1 MSQRLRVC
9 WQSKGETAI
18 PAFAFGALEDIKVI
32 FAILFGFAFGSFL
45 NVCISR
51 LPRHESIVHP
61 RSRCP
66 RCGVMIASGD
76 NIPLLSWILL
86 LGRCRHCR
94 QPIAWR
100 YPAVELATACLFLL
114 CWLQFGVTALGAGM
128 AVLCFLLLGLAVM
141 DAETMRLPDA
151 FTLPGLV
158 LGIVCAASRPAE
170 DTMSRIAHAGMAVLW
185 AALAALFLLLIRW
198 LFFALRHK
206 EGLGMGDVKLLA
218 MIAAW
223 LGPAPAILTLLLG
236 ALAAALYGILAVAL
250 SRGRRPFLST
260 RLPLGSF
267 LCAAA
272 LFAIFQGEPII
283 AWYLRFYGL

>member
-1 MSQRLRVC
+1 MLAKQ
-9 WQSKGETAI
+9 GETAI
-18 PAFAFGALEDIKVI
+18 AFAFGAPEILVGI
-32 FAILFGFAFGSFL
+32 FVVLFGLAFGSFL

-51 LPRHESIVHP
+51 LPRHESLVRP

-66 RCGVMIASGD
+66 RCGAMIASGD
-76 NIPLLSWILL
+76 NIPILSWILL
-86 LGRCRHCR
+86 RGRCRMCR
-94 QPIAWR
+94 ERIAWR
-100 YPAVELATACLFLL
+100 YPAVEFATSALFLL
-114 CWLQFGVTALGAGM
+114 CWLRFGMTVTGVGM

-141 DAETMRLPDA
+141 DAETMRVPDA
-151 FTLPGLV
+151 FTWPGIV
-158 LGIVCAASRPAE
+158 LGVVFAVLLPA
-170 DTMSRIAHAGMAVLW
+170 DTLRERFVHAGAALLW
-185 AALAALFLLLIRW
+185 AIVAALFLVLIRW

-206 EGLGMGDVKLLA
+206 EGLGMGDVKLFA

-236 ALAAALYGILAVAL
+236 ALAAAVYGMLAVGL

-272 LFAIFQGEPII
+272 IYTVCAGEPII
-283 AWYLRFYGL
+283 RWYLRFYGIGN